1 MFLLNIFDYTIIII
15 VLLSFIPYIDLLI
28 DDNGY
33 LIIKFIKFVLKSILY
48 FLIPMLYI
56 LYYIIVFKIIINMNL
71 NYIILNIFNQ

>member
-15 VLLSFIPYIDLLI
+15 VLFSFIPYIDLLI

-48 FLIPMLYI
+48 LLIPMLYI
-56 LYYIIVFKIIINMNL
+56 LYYIIVFKIIINMNMNL
-71 NYIILNIFNQ
+71 NYIKYI